1 MAYWYTKYE
10 NVVVVI
16 LNILIFCGDVVYT
29 THMENRITY
38 HYKETSNNKNI
49 IVVIKIRNARYTHKW
64 VEIEKKITT
73 INKLKMER

>member
-1 MAYWYTKYE
+1 M
-10 NVVVVI
+10 VVI

-49 IVVIKIRNARYTHKW
+49 IVVIKIRNARYTHK
-64 VEIEKKITT
+64 
-73 INKLKMER
+73 